1 MKKLMKKLFR
11 KDEGQSLVEY
21 ALIIGL
27 VAVALIAGLGVLAG
41 SLDAQFTEI
50 VNAL

>member
-1 MKKLMKKLFR
+1 MKFISRLVR
-11 KDEGQSLVEY
+11 KEEGQSLVEY

-27 VAVALIAGLGVLAG
+27 VAIALIAGLGMLAG
-41 SLDAQFTEI
+41 SLDTQFTEI

>member
-1 MKKLMKKLFR
+1 MSLIRKLIKKE
-11 KDEGQSLVEY
+11 EGQSLVEY

-27 VAVALIAGLGVLAG
+27 VAIALIAGLGTLAG
-41 SLDAQFTEI
+41 SLDTQFTEI